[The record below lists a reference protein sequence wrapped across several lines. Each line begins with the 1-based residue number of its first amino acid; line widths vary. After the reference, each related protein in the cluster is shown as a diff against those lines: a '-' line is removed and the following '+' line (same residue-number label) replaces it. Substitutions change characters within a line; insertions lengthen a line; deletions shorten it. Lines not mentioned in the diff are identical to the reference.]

1 MGRKL
6 PKGIVFYFS
15 SLDSATRLSNES
27 LGKVVSAAVSY
38 AHEGILP
45 DDFDVAENIIF
56 DMLRRDVDNA
66 IEKYEERCERN
77 RINGS
82 KAKKTAEETQPN
94 QVEPNRTQSDGWKEL
109 TNAVQE
115 SKAKGGY

>member
-6 PKGIVFYFS
+6 PDGIVFYFS
-15 SLDSATRLSNES
+15 TLDNAIKLPNES

-38 AHEGILP
+38 AHEGLLP
-45 DDFDVAENIIF
+45 DNFDVAESIIF
-56 DMLRRDVDNA
+56 DMLRRDVEHA
-66 IEKYEERCERN
+66 IKKYEERCERN
-77 RINGS
+77 RKNGS
-82 KAKKTAEETQPN
+82 KAKKAAEETQPN
-94 QVEPNRTQSDGWKEL
+94 PVEPNRTQSDGWKEL

>member
-1 MGRKL
+1 MARKL

-15 SLDSATRLSNES
+15 SLDSAIRLPNES

-45 DDFDVAENIIF
+45 DNFDVAESIIF
-56 DMLRRDVDNA
+56 DMLRRDVENA

-77 RINGS
+77 RRNGS

-94 QVEPNRTQSDGWKEL
+94 PVEPNRTQSDGWTEL
-109 TNAVQE
+109 NKDLQE

>member
-1 MGRKL
+1 MGKKL

-15 SLDSATRLSNES
+15 SLDSAMRLSNES

-45 DDFDVAENIIF
+45 DNFNVAENIIF

-66 IEKYEERCERN
+66 IEKYEECCERN
-77 RINGS
+77 RRNGS

-94 QVEPNRTQSDGWKEL
+94 PVEPSRTQSGDWAGL
-109 TNAVQE
+109 TNNLRE

>member
-15 SLDSATRLSNES
+15 SLDSAMRLSNES

-45 DDFDVAENIIF
+45 DNFKTSEYIIF
-56 DMLRRDVDNA
+56 DMLRRDIDNA
-66 IEKYEERCERN
+66 IEKYEDCCERN
-77 RINGS
+77 RRNGS
-82 KAKKTAEETQPN
+82 KAKKAAEETQPN
-94 QVEPNRTQSDGWKEL
+94 PVEPNRTQSDGFVEL
-109 TNAVQE
+109 TNNLLE